1 MSDQTP
7 QNGGLFNAEVIAE
20 AESAQWVATQLQ
32 QTVRDIRSETAELAL
47 QEVFVGRFKRYHT
60 QRRWFGIGL
69 FSGSGI
75 GGLALGADTFFD
87 IEWAEL
93 FNGAFDWL
101 AKPLVL
107 KLTQVGSVWLNTII

>member
-20 AESAQWVATQLQ
+20 AESAQWVAAQLQ
-32 QTVRDIRSETAELAL
+32 QTVRAIRPETAELAL

-60 QRRWFGIGL
+60 QRRWLGIGL

-87 IEWAEL
+87 IEWADL

-101 AKPLVL
+101 AKPLVM
-107 KLTQVGSVWLNTII
+107 KLTESVQHYLNLLS